1 MSARF
6 EAFLA
11 RIYVDADARARFLAD
26 PRAAAT
32 AARLSPLEIDA
43 AEKIDRTGLRMT
55 ANSLRHKRE
64 AKRKDTD

>member
-11 RIYVDADARARFLAD
+11 RIYVDADARARFLAA

-32 AARLSPLEIDA
+32 AAKLSPQEIDA
-43 AEKIDRTGLRMT
+43 AEKIDRLGLHMT
-55 ANSLRHKRE
+55 ANSLRHKRRG
-64 AKRKDTD
+64 KRGDIY

>member
-26 PRAAAT
+26 PRAAAV
-32 AARLSPLEIDA
+32 AARLSPPEIDA

-55 ANSLRHKRE
+55 ANSLRHKR
-64 AKRKDTD
+64 RGRV